1 MDVFFIKDNEL
12 LEMCNDIWNKV
23 INSIKKE
30 LDCEPICDKKF
41 LKIKIMPYGNEAA
54 DFQGKEVPKVGS
66 NCTVLAVIS
75 LDSVLKKRL
84 NLLSSSVFKTM

>member
-30 LDCEPICDKKF
+30 LDCEPIYDKKF
-41 LKIKIMPYGNEAA
+41 LKIKIMPYGHEAA
-54 DFQGKEVPKVGS
+54 DF
-66 NCTVLAVIS
+66 
-75 LDSVLKKRL
+75 
-84 NLLSSSVFKTM
+84 